1 MEIGKK
7 MFGKEMFAGLCE
19 DWDTERNFNTFG

>member
-7 MFGKEMFAGLCE
+7 MFGKEMFAGLYE